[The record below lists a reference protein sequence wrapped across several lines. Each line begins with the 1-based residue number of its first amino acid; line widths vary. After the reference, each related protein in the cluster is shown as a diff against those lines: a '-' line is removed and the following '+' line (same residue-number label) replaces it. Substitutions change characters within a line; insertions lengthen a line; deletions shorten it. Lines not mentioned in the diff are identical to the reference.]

1 MLTGHLIPKGWKVL
15 PLFRNVHHNPD
26 FFSEPREFNPSRF
39 EIGPK
44 PNTFMPFGND
54 VHACPGSELA
64 KLEMLVLLHHLVNEY
79 RFVDV
84 HE

>member
-44 PNTFMPFGND
+44 PNTFMPFGNG